1 MKQYETEREWDQM
14 QIIKELEQRIEE
26 LEDEIYNLS
35 EQVEAYESE

>member
-1 MKQYETEREWDQM
+1 MRQYETEREWDQM

-35 EQVEAYESE
+35 EQVEAYECE